1 VTWLTGCNHAPD
13 FNSRFDEAQLKY
25 RQGYTDDALRVI
37 DSLYRK
43 SESDPVWHWKIRILK
58 AQTLLRKGQT
68 EQAAALLA
76 SAPPVT
82 VPAEIH
88 IRRQTIQAQALCLL
102 GKTGEAESLLNDVE
116 HRIRTEDRAL
126 AAGIAIVRAKC
137 ASSSDDAHLILH
149 YSNQAAELAHGVDP
163 FTEASALIVTS
174 YIFLK
179 MQRYDEAVDIINQ
192 SILPL
197 TDYPLI
203 KELALGNLGYSY
215 SQLGDFRRAI
225 DSSRQAASLAAK
237 INFLNDQEKW
247 LLDEGRSHVVLYEFQ
262 EGEAALNQSLRIA
275 EMLHDRDISSKCMNN
290 LVQIELTT
298 GNLTRAEEYWKQEDS
313 LKHDASSALFAMLDH
328 ARIAFAQKKYADAE
342 TLYKSILAIP
352 SIDATRRAIAQ
363 VSLGQTLWAEG
374 KITQADQAFREG
386 IRSVEN
392 AVAEHPAYRL
402 SVLDEH
408 TFFDGYIR
416 FLVAQQ
422 KPDRAFQL
430 AEHARALADGSNE
443 STNSLSIAAVK
454 ARLRQSQQVILSYA
468 VTNDETILW
477 VITPSDFQVFH
488 LPPHGELNRKMEA
501 YNKEIQEHGDTQN
514 SQAGQKLYATLIQ
527 PAEKWI
533 PKGSRVV
540 IAPSRILTQLNFET
554 LVVPGPSAHYWIED
568 VEVQVANSVASVL
581 KPERRQDRPPRG
593 MLLVGAPVLASS
605 EFPVLQHAHDE
616 VQRIEKYFSSTQPKL
631 NNASFTDKSATP
643 ATYLQNNPG
652 GYRYIHFVTHGTASD
667 KVPMESAIILS
678 PDANNSY
685 KLYARDIVKIPL
697 HADLVTIS
705 ACYGVGARWYHS
717 AGLVGLGWAFLH
729 AGAHQ
734 VVAGLWE
741 VDDAATPDFMDHFY
755 AELQKGSTA
764 ATALRSAKLAMLR
777 SNSVYQRPFYWG
789 SLQLYVGS

>member
-1 VTWLTGCNHAPD
+1 MLG
-13 FNSRFDEAQLKY
+13 
-25 RQGYTDDALRVI
+25 
-37 DSLYRK
+37 
-43 SESDPVWHWKIRILK
+43 SE
-58 AQTLLRKGQT
+58 
-68 EQAAALLA
+68 
-76 SAPPVT
+76 PPAT
-82 VPAEIH
+82 VPTEIRV
-88 IRRQTIQAQALCLL
+88 RRQTVLAQALCRV
-102 GKTGEAESLLNDVE
+102 GKTSEAANLLDDAD
-116 HRIRTEDRAL
+116 HRIRTEDSVL
-126 AAGIAIVRAKC
+126 AAEIAFSRANC
-137 ASSSDDAHLILH
+137 ALSIDFSLASR
-149 YSNQAAELAHGVDP
+149 YYQRAAELAHGLDP
-163 FTEASALIVTS
+163 FVEANAFIGTGYAL
-174 YIFLK
+174 LK
-179 MQRYDEAVDIINQ
+179 KERYDEAVDIINKA
-192 SILPL
+192 LPL

-203 KELALGNLGYSY
+203 KEKALNNLGYSY

-225 DSSRQAASLAAK
+225 DSSREAARIAAN
-237 INFLNDQEKW
+237 IGLLEDEEKS
-247 LLDEGRSHVVLYEFQ
+247 LLDEGRAYVVLYEFQ
-262 EGEAALNQSLRIA
+262 EGEVAINQSLKIA
-275 EMLHDRDISSKCMNN
+275 GMLHDRDVSSNCINN
-290 LVQIELTT
+290 LVQIELMT

-328 ARIAFAQKKYADAE
+328 AKIVFAQKNYAAAE
-342 TLYKSILAIP
+342 NLYKSILAIP
-352 SIDATRRAIAQ
+352 GIDATRRAIAQ

-374 KITQADQAFREG
+374 KITQADQVFREG
-386 IRSVEN
+386 IRSVEQ
-392 AVAEHPAYRL
+392 AVAEHPAYRM
-402 SVLDEH
+402 SVLDGY

-430 AEHARALADGSNE
+430 AEHARALADGSIE
-443 STNSLSIAAVK
+443 YRSSLSIPVVK

-477 VITPSDFQVFH
+477 IITPSDFQAFH
-488 LPPHGELNRKMEA
+488 LPPHREINQEMEA
-501 YNKEIQEHGDTQN
+501 YNKEIQGHRDTQN

-581 KPERRQDRPPRG
+581 KPERRQDNPSRG

-616 VQRIEKYFSSTQPKL
+616 VERIEKHFPSAQPKII
-631 NNASFTDKSATP
+631 NASFTNKSATP
-643 ATYLQNNPG
+643 ATYLQNHPG
-652 GYRYIHFVTHGTASD
+652 DYRYIHFVTHGTASD

-678 PDANNSY
+678 PDADNSY
-685 KLYARDIVKIPL
+685 KLYARDIVKTPL

-705 ACYGVGARWYHS
+705 ACYGVGIRWYHS

-741 VDDAATPDFMDHFY
+741 IDDAATPEFMDHFY

-764 ATALRSAKLAMLR
+764 AAALRSAKLAMLH
-777 SNSVYQRPFYWG
+777 SHNIYQHPFYWG